1 MIGPKTDCIKWLVDA
16 PEGVYKVIEHRAKRS
31 LTQNGY
37 FHVLV
42 GLMAAALR
50 TSTTELKNRLI
61 ADYGYIDDE
70 LPHVILRDDIE
81 WLKLDGLHLKPSTH
95 VRKLDNGKLY
105 RVYYVMR
112 GTHTYN
118 SAEMSRLIDMTVEE
132 AKAAGV
138 ETLPPAE
145 LKRLREAAER
155 RENDEQNKGDKHTA
169 GGQKSRV

>member
-1 MIGPKTDCIKWLVDA
+1 MIGTKAECVKWLVDA
-16 PEGVYKVIEHRAKRS
+16 PEGLYKVIEHRAKRS

-42 GLMAAALR
+42 GLMASALR

-61 ADYGYIDDE
+61 ADYGFIDDD
-70 LPHVILRDDIE
+70 LPHVILRDDVE
-81 WLKLDGLHLKPSTH
+81 WLKVEGLHLKPSTH

-105 RVYYVMR
+105 RVYDVMR

-118 SAEMSRLIDMTVEE
+118 SAEMSHLIDMTVEE

-145 LKRLREAAER
+145 LKRLREVAER
-155 RENDEQNKGDKHTA
+155 REIESKNKGDKYTA
-169 GGQKSRV
+169 EGQESRV